1 MSYLPFCS
9 VEIEF
14 SNMQGLH
21 DLINECNKDKK
32 TLVICD
38 SFTTDLWDITKD
50 IEAAMKLGHMAWI
63 DKCPGNPTQ
72 QDILNA
78 LDEPCEINE
87 LLEKLCEIYSV
98 KPSEIKEDVEEFLA
112 DTVVKGVVEIV

>member
-38 SFTTDLWDITKD
+38 SFTTGLWDIT
-50 IEAAMKLGHMAWI
+50 
-63 DKCPGNPTQ
+63 
-72 QDILNA
+72 
-78 LDEPCEINE
+78 
-87 LLEKLCEIYSV
+87 
-98 KPSEIKEDVEEFLA
+98 
-112 DTVVKGVVEIV
+112 